1 MRYFESYVE
10 KTSGPRPLEMPPPKT
25 TAKTRVAIDDVADV
39 QRAVGWF
46 VTGHAPQGV

>member
-46 VTGHAPQGV
+46 ATCHAPQGV